1 MTREKKIEK
10 ISRLVP
16 QALGGDFK
24 ALAEEIVDVLE
35 EEEPEQFFDYEIV
48 SDGVQFAVYEWFK
61 QEGKENNIRR
71 LDAEFLAA
79 TIGARI
85 EGAKWWSI
93 DADGLMEWWASE
105 PAYYK
110 QTFPVGQEGWTNGN
124 FLAEIPTTIRQEPE
138 KGEL

>member
-16 QALGGDFK
+16 QALSGDFK
-24 ALAEEIVDVLE
+24 ALAEEIVDALE
-35 EEEPEQFFDYEIV
+35 EESEQFFGNEVVWSIKD
-48 SDGVQFAVYEWFK
+48 DGLHLAFAVEPRHREK
-61 QEGKENNIRR
+61 LRTDE
-71 LDAEFLAA
+71 LAT

-85 EGAKWWSI
+85 KGAKWWSI